1 MMRTD
6 STNES
11 RSSNLIQDVPN
22 GASWIS
28 VEGLNKVYFP
38 KKSEPTHALSGI
50 DFSIKQG
57 EFISIVGPSGCGKT
71 TLLNILAGLISK
83 TSGSAKIAGHEV
95 VKPLKEVGMVFQA
108 PTLLPWRTIKENI
121 MIPVEVQKLDKESH
135 LQRAD
140 DLIKLVGLDGFEN
153 KYPNELSGGM
163 QQRAGICRA
172 LVHSPAVLLMDEP
185 FGALDAMTREYM
197 NLELIRI
204 WQESKQTILF
214 VTHSISEAVF
224 LSDRV
229 IVLSPRPGR
238 IAEIIDINIPR
249 TRDLAIMS
257 SDEAG
262 VYVKRIRKYFSA
274 SSVIE

>member
-1 MMRTD
+1 
-6 STNES
+6 
-11 RSSNLIQDVPN
+11 
-22 GASWIS
+22 
-28 VEGLNKVYFP
+28 
-38 KKSEPTHALSGI
+38 
-50 DFSIKQG
+50 
-57 EFISIVGPSGCGKT
+57 
-71 TLLNILAGLISK
+71 
-83 TSGSAKIAGHEV
+83 
-95 VKPLKEVGMVFQA
+95 MVFQA

-121 MIPVEVQKLDKESH
+121 MIPVEVQKLDKKAH

-140 DLIKLVGLDGFEN
+140 ELIKLVGLEGFES

-204 WQESKQTILF
+204 WQESKQTIVF

-249 TRDLAIMS
+249 TRDLAIMA

-262 VYVKRIRKYFSA
+262 VYVQRIRKYFSA

>member
-1 MMRTD
+1 MSSDLSIKAD
-6 STNES
+6 SS
-11 RSSNLIQDVPN
+11 KLIQGGPK
-22 GASWIS
+22 GSSWIS
-28 VEGLNKVYFP
+28 VENLNKVYFP
-38 KKSEPTHALSGI
+38 KKSDPTHALSDI
-50 DFSIKQG
+50 NFSIKQG
-57 EFISIVGPSGCGKT
+57 EFISVVGPSGCGKT
-71 TLLNILAGLISK
+71 TLLNILAGLLAK
-83 TSGSAKIAGHEV
+83 TSGSAKIAGNEV
-95 VKPLKEVGMVFQA
+95 LKPLKEVGMVFQA

-121 MIPVEVQKLDKESH
+121 MIPVEVQKLDKKFYLE
-135 LQRAD
+135 RAD
-140 DLIKLVGLDGFEN
+140 ELIKLVGLDGFEG

-172 LVHSPAVLLMDEP
+172 LVHEPAVLLMDEP

-204 WQESKQTILF
+204 WQESKQTIVF

-229 IVLSPRPGR
+229 IVLTPRPGR

-249 TRDLAIMS
+249 PRDLAIMA

-262 VYVKRIRKYFSA
+262 VYVKQIRKYFNS
-274 SSVIE
+274 SSVIK

>member
-1 MMRTD
+1 MSYD
-6 STNES
+6 SFNEAGSS
-11 RSSNLIQDVPN
+11 RLIQDAPK
-22 GASWIS
+22 GASWIN
-28 VEGLNKVYFP
+28 VENLNKVYFP
-38 KKSEPTHALSGI
+38 KKSAPTHALSDI
-50 DFSIKQG
+50 NFSIKQG

-71 TLLNILAGLISK
+71 TLLNILAGLLPK
-83 TSGSAKIAGHEV
+83 TSGSATIAGNEV
-95 VKPLKEVGMVFQA
+95 LKPLKEVGMVFQA

-121 MIPVEVQKLDKESH
+121 MVPVEVQKLDKKVHSN
-135 LQRAD
+135 RAE
-140 DLIKLVGLDGFEN
+140 DLIKMVGLEGFEE

-172 LVHSPAVLLMDEP
+172 LVHEPAVLLMDEP

-204 WQESKQTILF
+204 WQESRQTIAF

-238 IAEIIDINIPR
+238 IAEIVDINIPR
-249 TRDLAIMS
+249 PRDLAVMA

-262 VYVKRIRKYFSA
+262 VYVKRIRQYFNS

>member
-1 MMRTD
+1 MRSD
-6 STNES
+6 SNES
-11 RSSNLIQDVPN
+11 RSSDLIQDAPD

-28 VEGLNKVYFP
+28 VADLNKVYFP
-38 KKSEPTHALSGI
+38 NKSEPTPALSDI
-50 DFSIKQG
+50 NFSIKHG
-57 EFISIVGPSGCGKT
+57 EFISVVGPSGCGKT
-71 TLLNILAGLISK
+71 TLLNILAGLIPK

-121 MIPVEVQKLDKESH
+121 MSPVEVQKLDKKSH
-135 LQRAD
+135 LEQANQ
-140 DLIKLVGLDGFEN
+140 LINLVGLEGFEN

-204 WQESKQTILF
+204 WQESKQTIVF

-238 IAEIIDINIPR
+238 IAEIVDINIPR
-249 TRDLAIMS
+249 TRDLAIMA

-262 VYVKRIRKYFSA
+262 VYVKRIRKYFNA